1 MSTDLSFKEAAR
13 LAQVSHETIS
23 YWVKTG
29 RLAVVGQEGPLKP
42 GRPGRRVIRQHVL
55 DAMYVNREAE
65 LKRSNPGNLLTVRD
79 ICRILKIQ
87 PALVYKLTNRF
98 SLEKTYIDGWSFMI
112 DGEVLHYKLQEDPT
126 YWYLLL
132 KR

>member
-1 MSTDLSFKEAAR
+1 MSTEISLTEAAR
-13 LAQVSHETIS
+13 LAQVSRETIK

-29 RLAVVGQEGPLKP
+29 RLAVVHREGPLKR
-42 GRPGRRVIRQHVL
+42 GRPGRQVLRQDVIAATH
-55 DAMYVNREAE
+55 ANREAQ
-65 LKRSNPGNLLTVRD
+65 LKKSHPGNLLTIRD

-87 PALVYKLTNRF
+87 PALTWKLINRF
-98 SLEKTYIDGWSFMI
+98 SLEKTYIDGWSYMV
-112 DGEVLHYKLQEDPT
+112 DGEVLYEKLQEDPT